1 VTRALP
7 GPGFDLALAGHPA
20 DLLRS
25 DGTRLRLDV
34 DRWHEPATAT
44 DGWLL
49 DRCAGPVVDLGCG
62 PGRLVAALVE
72 RGIPVLGVDVSAAAA
87 GHCRRRGLP
96 MLRRDLFSRL
106 PGEGRWGQVLL
117 ADGNIGI
124 GGDPRRLLRRAAAL
138 LRPGGAVLVEC
149 EPDPG
154 AMWTGW
160 ARVSSAHGV
169 GERIPWASVGSA
181 ALIRLAASLGLELG
195 DRYGGTR
202 SFVELVSPT
211 RPSRWWTAG

>member
-1 VTRALP
+1 MTRALP
-7 GPGFDLALAGHPA
+7 GSGFDVALAGHPA
-20 DLLRS
+20 ALLRS

-34 DRWHEPATAT
+34 DRWHEPATAA

-72 RGIPVLGVDVSAAAA
+72 LGIPVLGVDVSTAAAE
-87 GHCRRRGLP
+87 HCRRRGLP
-96 MLRRDLFSRL
+96 MLRRDLFARL

-124 GGDPRRLLRRAAAL
+124 GGDPQRLLGRAASL
-138 LRPGGAVLVEC
+138 LRPGGTVLVEC
-149 EPDPG
+149 DPDP
-154 AMWTGW
+154 AALWRGW
-160 ARVSSAHGV
+160 VRVSSAHGV

-181 ALIRLAASLGLELG
+181 ALVRLAAGLGLGAG
-195 DRYGGTR
+195 DRYGGAR
-202 SFVELVSPT
+202 SFVELVRPD
-211 RPSRWWTAG
+211 RPSRWTAG